1 MLLPFGNSN
10 DFNDIVQLIVAD
22 YLRLVVNAQPIHFP
36 NINNSTNNIQGY
48 NALDITRNG
57 EYNIPNMLNIL
68 KFITLDHRIMPAVGE
83 TDSITGRDG
92 TYFNELLKLYL
103 NHLND
108 SRIDRINN
116 NNGLNISFD
125 DIRDEYN
132 NPNSISLSE
141 HYNVGVN
148 SPAVGGSNP
157 VPTSGAIS
165 LNNFYGTR
173 KYRSAQKDIP
183 GFNPDSSRY
192 GFSATG
198 QRRLWTHYP
207 KDISLSGSGLTTVPT
222 LYNNHPVI
230 TSTTDGMWLVKEVP
244 IDYFYMNPD
253 HYNKSNAR
261 ITISAGNDIK
271 FVVGPDSDGGS
282 YIQIRNIGFRIRE
295 YSEDLVLEDFRMD
308 EVLVQLNGPSHTRYL
323 IGGNAAHTIPAGS
336 ANVLTETFIPGAEDG
351 LYTISIVFDYYQS
364 NVYTDADLY
373 ISTGGFNI
381 AWGNA

>member
-1 MLLPFGNSN
+1 MLLPFGNSK
-10 DFNDIVQLIVAD
+10 DFNDIIQLMVED
-22 YLRLVVNAQPIHFP
+22 YLSLVSNSQPQNFP
-36 NINNSTNNIQGY
+36 NINSSTNNIQGY
-48 NALDITRNG
+48 NALDILKSGNYVFNG
-57 EYNIPNMLNIL
+57 VTIFL
-68 KFITLDHRIMPAVGE
+68 KFIAFDHRIFPAVGE
-83 TDSITGRDG
+83 TDTDSGRDG

-116 NNGLNISFD
+116 SNGLDISFD
-125 DIRDEYN
+125 DIRDEYD
-132 NPNSISLSE
+132 NPNSISLRE

-183 GFNPDSSRY
+183 AFNPDSPRY

-207 KDISLSGSGLTTVPT
+207 EDISLSGSGLTAVPT
-222 LYNNHPVI
+222 LYGNHPVI
-230 TSTTDGMWLVKEVP
+230 TSVTDRIWLAKEVP
-244 IDYFYMNPD
+244 IDFFYMNPD
-253 HYNKSNAR
+253 HYNKTPAR
-261 ITISAGNDIK
+261 MTISAGNDIK
-271 FVVGPDSDGGS
+271 FVVSPDSDGGS
-282 YIQIRNIGFRIRE
+282 YVQIRNIGFLIRE
-295 YSEDLVLEDFRMD
+295 YSTKLAVNQFRMD

-336 ANVLTETFIPGAEDG
+336 ANVLTDTFTPEAEDG
-351 LYTISIVFDYYQS
+351 LYTISIAFDYYQS
-364 NVYTDADLY
+364 NVYSDADLF